1 MEKVIRR
8 VTFEEA
14 EQLDREFWATKT
26 IPEKWEILTQ
36 MRRQFNGENARLI
49 KVISVVR
56 HDR

>member
-26 IPEKWEILTQ
+26 IPEKWKILTQ
-36 MRRQFNGENARLI
+36 IRREYNGENAKLI
-49 KVISVVR
+49 KVVSRVR